1 MLSHL
6 SNKHFY
12 NSRLVDG
19 VTAPQRGT
27 LVPGLAHLVLCDCQ
41 GGCSEA
47 AGGGSRSSI
56 NKPEAHL
63 VAQLVLRLL
72 KATGSNAAAPSSAEG
87 SATAGNTPAAPAA
100 QAQAGPLAGAGQAAE
115 GGDGGSEAAPVL
127 AAHQLGVICFFRGQ
141 ANLIRQMLA
150 AGEHLQGEPAP
161 PT

>member
-12 NSRLVDG
+12 NSWLVDG
-19 VTAPQRGT
+19 VTAAQRGA
-27 LVPGLAHLVLCDCQ
+27 LVPGLAPLVLCDCQ
-41 GGCSEA
+41 GGSSQA

-56 NKPEAHL
+56 NKAEAQL

-72 KATGSNAAAPSSAEG
+72 KASGSSTAAVASAG
-87 SATAGNTPAAPAA
+87 APAA
-100 QAQAGPLAGAGQAAE
+100 AGTASAAAEGQAEASAGAGLEAE

-150 AGEHLQGEPAP
+150 AGKHVRAAS
-161 PT
+161 PTR